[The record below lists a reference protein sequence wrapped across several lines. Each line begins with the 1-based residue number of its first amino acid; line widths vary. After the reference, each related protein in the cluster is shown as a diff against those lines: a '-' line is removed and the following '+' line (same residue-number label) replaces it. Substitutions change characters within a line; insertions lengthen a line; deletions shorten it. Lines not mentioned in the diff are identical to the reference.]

1 MNLLSISVPTSVGD
15 DLVAKGL
22 AQKPLEARGADDVV
36 QFAVTATGIA
46 ANAVTLLVAAGSLKL
61 LWQAIIRS
69 FRRQPRA
76 EKLRIQIGD
85 QVDINI
91 DLEWLTAQH
100 GEAQQAV
107 LRSIGESLTTIA
119 DRSN

>member
-1 MNLLSISVPTSVGD
+1 M
-15 DLVAKGL
+15 AKGL